1 MRAKRLFFVEY
12 SRSASRRQG
21 GSGHIGMWMD
31 EGFKHHEGKN
41 TMQYYLLPIP
51 TYSKWMGQGCLPK
64 KINKTSQLRFFCA
77 GDTPFRH
84 LDFRAAT
91 FVSETCNKR
100 NPPARAH
107 PYPCSWLTT
116 SARSS
121 TENTTY
127 QSGAVAYRLTGV
139 GRQGGASRPQRS
151 PVHNKKIKK

>member
-1 MRAKRLFFVEY
+1 
-12 SRSASRRQG
+12 
-21 GSGHIGMWMD
+21 
-31 EGFKHHEGKN
+31 
-41 TMQYYLLPIP
+41 
-51 TYSKWMGQGCLPK
+51 MGQGCLPK

-151 PVHNKKIKK
+151 PVHNKKTKKIKKRGCVSCVLPPTTCKATFTSWHAMPCG